1 MKRTLLIAALSLA
14 SVSAF
19 AQNGSLQPQPSFNDN
34 AAIASQPATDTTNT
48 AVARQALPQPSFND
62 NAPIAS
68 QAGRTTTSSD
78 SATAAVPAPSFA
90 G

>member
-1 MKRTLLIAALSLA
+1 MKRTLVIAALGLA

-19 AQNGSLQPQPSFNDN
+19 AQDGRLQPQPSFNDN
-34 AAIASQPATDTTNT
+34 APVASQPTTDTGT
-48 AVARQALPQPSFND
+48 VLARQALPQPSFND

-68 QAGRTTTSSD
+68 QAVRTTTSTD
-78 SATAAVPAPSFA
+78 SASAAVPAPSFA

>member
-1 MKRTLLIAALSLA
+1 MKRTVIVAALSLA

-19 AQNGSLQPQPSFNDN
+19 AAEAGFPQPSFNDN
-34 AAIASQPATDTTNT
+34 APIASRPATETGT

-68 QAGRTTTSSD
+68 EAVTRTTVSSD
-78 SATAAVPAPSFA
+78 SASVAAPAPSFA

>member
-1 MKRTLLIAALSLA
+1 MKRTLVIAALSLA

-19 AQNGSLQPQPSFNDN
+19 AQNGNQPQPSFNDN
-34 AAIASQPATDTTNT
+34 AAIAAQPATETTT

-68 QAGRTTTSSD
+68 QAVRTTVSSD
-78 SATAAVPAPSFA
+78 TASVAAPAPSFA